1 MLFTFSLYYIVV
13 YFILIFSGS
22 ISVYNQNG
30 SRVLILIGV
39 LNIYVWFLQY
49 MYSPSSEG
57 VKEQKEMEM
66 IEKKRPSYSYDVLDD
81 SNHEIQV
88 EFQGP
93 NLNNQPQ
100 NEENY
105 EYNFNLGDSQN
116 GQNQQHNYGSP
127 KEISNIDK
135 ARLQH
140 AISFHDQ
147 QYGID
152 GDDKNINVDQIYI
165 DQNEDGTHQGDHNDK
180 SHEVK
185 LGDDDDDEEFQH

>member
-88 EFQGP
+88 EFQAA
-93 NLNNQPQ
+93 NLNNQQ
-100 NEENY
+100 QHEENY
-105 EYNFNLGDSQN
+105 EYNFNLGEDHS
-116 GQNQQHNYGSP
+116 QNQQHNYGSP

-165 DQNEDGTHQGDHNDK
+165 DQNEDGTHQGDHTDK